1 MSDLAVPEVQ
11 TTDAGDAEEI
21 RAARGGDGTAYA
33 RIVER
38 YQAGIASYLWRFSR
52 DAGVVD
58 ELTQEVFVEAY
69 FSLHGYRAT
78 GPFLHW
84 LKQIATRV
92 GYRYWK
98 RRQKDRRNVQLGED
112 QWPQM
117 PHDGSQ
123 PETATEAAQLVHLLM
138 EKLPP
143 RDRLVLTLLYL
154 QGNTVEE
161 AAQLSGWSRT
171 MVKVQA
177 FRARGKL
184 KKLMEG
190 MEK

>member
-1 MSDLAVPEVQ
+1 MSDLPLPAAQ
-11 TTDAGDAEEI
+11 TAEAGDTEEI

-33 RIVER
+33 RLVEK
-38 YQAGIASYLWRFSR
+38 YQGGIASYLWRFSR
-52 DAGVVD
+52 DAGIVE

-69 FSLHGYRAT
+69 FSLHGFRAT

-98 RRQKDRRNVQLGED
+98 RRQKDRRNVQLGEE

-117 PHDGSQ
+117 PHEGEQ
-123 PETATEAAQLVHLLM
+123 PEAASEAAQIVHLLL

-154 QGNTVEE
+154 QGHSVEE

-190 MEK
+190 MQK

>member
-1 MSDLAVPEVQ
+1 MSESASSDVLTAEPV
-11 TTDAGDAEEI
+11 DADEI
-21 RAARGGDGTAYA
+21 RAALGGDGAAYA
-33 RIVER
+33 RLVER
-38 YQAGIASYLWRFSR
+38 HQREIAGYLWRFTR
-52 DAGVVD
+52 DPGVVE

-69 FSLHGYRAT
+69 YSLPGFRGT
-78 GPFLHW
+78 GAFLHW

-98 RRQKDRRNVQLGED
+98 RRQKNRRNVELSEEN
-112 QWPQM
+112 W
-117 PHDGSQ
+117 
-123 PETATEAAQLVHLLM
+123 PETPDEAGSAESTREAAQLVHRML

-154 QGNTVEE
+154 QGHSVEE

-184 KKLMEG
+184 KRLMEG
-190 MEK
+190 IDT